1 MVIFHSYVSLP
12 EGNMIN
18 LAISVMTWYDYWVYR
33 MSSVQNPCW
42 FMIGDYTILYYL
54 LFNFIYIVFFNES
67 TRGIPFL
74 TNQYWMTPH
83 SSFPRPSCGSS
94 KTRCALRAFFAVW
107 GPRAASESLQ
117 DAAEWIHQGDGGLAL
132 FNSFRFVSCRD
143 QTWWNMINLDVLSH
157 IILDQTMN
165 RYMIYIWAI

>member
-1 MVIFHSYVSLP
+1 
-12 EGNMIN
+12 
-18 LAISVMTWYDYWVYR
+18 MTIEFTAWAVFKTPVGSWLG
-33 MSSVQNPCW
+33 
-42 FMIGDYTILYYL
+42 IILYYTTFYL
-54 LFNFIYIVFFNES
+54 ISYTLFFFYES

-165 RYMIYIWAI
+165 RYMIYIYMGYLIWVIYNAI